1 VRLLPD
7 SPRRRRRLAW
17 IGGALAAVVAFV
29 LAVVLLPKA
38 SPAPESAVTGTVSA
52 ARAEPP
58 LRLTRARRAELD
70 SVVHRFV
77 DTAVTRGDPAAAW
90 ALASRSMRAGV
101 RRSAWNNGDLPGVSP
116 FPASAVRDVSWSV
129 AYRAP
134 ERVGL
139 DVLVVAQPGSGR
151 RSLVYQADLVL
162 EDGRFLVETWTPEAT
177 LTAGA
182 AVPAKSG
189 ASSRAEAPSNRGRL
203 DARWL
208 LLPAGI
214 LLVLLGSAAFLIA
227 RHALRSRRAYR
238 RYREHAGT

>member
-7 SPRRRRRLAW
+7 SPRRRRRIAW
-17 IGGALAAVVAFV
+17 AGGALAALVAFV

-38 SPAPESAVTGTVSA
+38 TPAPESALTGTV
-52 ARAEPP
+52 RAERALPP
-58 LRLTRARRAELD
+58 LRLTRTRRAELD
-70 SVVHRFV
+70 RVVHRFV
-77 DTAVTRGDPAAAW
+77 ETAVTRGDPAAAW
-90 ALASRSMRAGV
+90 ALASPTMRAGV
-101 RRSAWNNGDLPGVSP
+101 RRSAWNDGDLPGVSP
-116 FPASAVRDVSWSV
+116 FPASAVREVSWSV

-134 ERVGL
+134 DRVGL

-162 EDGRFLVETWTPEAT
+162 AGGRFLVETWTPEAT

-182 AVPAKSG
+182 ASPAKTG
-189 ASSRAEAPSNRGRL
+189 ASSQAAAPSSQGRL

-214 LLVLLGSAAFLIA
+214 LLLLLGSAAFLIA
-227 RHALRSRRAYR
+227 RHALRSRRAYQ
-238 RYREHAGT
+238 RYRRHAGT